1 MIYQHPLA
9 YLVAMEGRALLRAWA
24 GDNGYDQQFVKD
36 RLAEVRRL
44 LDDRELGEHPGVLV
58 EPGATGAAYAQWAA
72 GYDDAGNGLF
82 DLDEPALEAIVQ
94 SLPVGTAV
102 DAACGTGRLTDRLVA
117 RGHRVLGVD
126 SSTEML
132 ERARR
137 RLPAVPFVAGDLHRL
152 PVPDGAADLLV
163 TGLALTHVADLG
175 PVFAEFARVLR
186 SRGDLLVSDVHDQLV
201 LLGSVVKAEGADG
214 RAQLASTHR
223 HSVAEVLRS
232 ALAAGFTVLRF
243 DELPRSAPPEG
254 PVPKATRGIDGW
266 RTWPWT
272 LMGLVPEATRA
283 AWDSPAVTVW
293 HLRNN

>member
-1 MIYQHPLA
+1 MQ
-9 YLVAMEGRALLRAWA
+9 
-24 GDNGYDQQFVKD
+24 
-36 RLAEVRRL
+36 
-44 LDDRELGEHPGVLV
+44 
-58 EPGATGAAYAQWAA
+58 T
-72 GYDDAGNGLF
+72 
-82 DLDEPALEAIVQ
+82 
-94 SLPVGTAV
+94 LPVGTAV

-186 SRGDLLVSDVHDQLV
+186 PGGDLLVSDVHDQLV

-223 HSVAEVLRS
+223 HSVAEVLRT
-232 ALAAGFTVLRF
+232 ALVAGFTVLQF

-254 PVPKATRGIDGW
+254 PVPEATRGIDGW

-272 LMGLVPEATRA
+272 LMSLVPEAARA